1 MLLRRLIW
9 TALAVALVVGSAQ
22 ALLQQ
27 WLAVPLILAAEVFEN
42 APAPTA
48 PSAPA
53 MAAVP
58 LHGEPGHDHAI
69 HHDPALFAGAATPAA
84 HDNAAHEHKHDEEAW
99 APQDGAERT
108 FWTWVASVL
117 DTLALCLLA
126 LAAMT
131 GSQML
136 TQQRQQTPLRALP
149 LGLLVAA
156 AGWLSL
162 HLWPTLGLPAELPG
176 MQAAEL
182 GARQSW
188 WLLAVAC
195 AAAACALAGLAR
207 GHWRWL
213 AAVALLTL
221 PFLIGAPHVADALA
235 EFGPQARAQMEAL
248 EQQFHTATHLLAI
261 TQWLGIGLIGGLLF
275 GRWVQPV
282 LRQPG
287 SVAATPAAQGQ

>member
-27 WLAVPLILAAEVFEN
+27 WLAVPLILAAEVFED

-48 PSAPA
+48 TPELA

-58 LHGEPGHDHAI
+58 LHGEAGHDHAI
-69 HHDPALFAGAATPAA
+69 HHDPALNAAAPVALA
-84 HDNAAHEHKHDEEAW
+84 EAHEHEHDEDAW
-99 APQDGAERT
+99 APADGTERT
-108 FWTWVASVL
+108 FWTWAASVL
-117 DTLALCLLA
+117 DTLALSLLA

-131 GSQML
+131 GAL
-136 TQQRQQTPLRALP
+136 LLAKQRQQTLPRALP
-149 LGLLVAA
+149 LGLLVGA

-176 MQAAEL
+176 MQAADL
-182 GARQSW
+182 AARQGW

-195 AAAACALAGLAR
+195 AASACALAGLAR

-221 PFLIGAPHVADALA
+221 PFLVGAPHVADALA
-235 EFGPQARAQMEAL
+235 DFGPEARAQMEAL

-261 TQWLGIGLIGGLLF
+261 AQWLGIGLVGGLLF

-282 LRQPG
+282 LRQP
-287 SVAATPAAQGQ
+287 SLAPAAPAPQGQ